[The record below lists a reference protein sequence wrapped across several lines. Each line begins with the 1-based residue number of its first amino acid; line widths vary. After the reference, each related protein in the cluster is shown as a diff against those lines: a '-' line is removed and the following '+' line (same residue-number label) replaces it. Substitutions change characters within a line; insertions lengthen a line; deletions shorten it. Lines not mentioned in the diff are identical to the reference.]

1 MHHGS
6 TPAAWTAVI
15 VALVGLTIGG
25 VGLIPEPNWLIFWI
39 GVGVTLAAG
48 IIGPVMSAAGCGA
61 KRAEADHH

>member
-25 VGLIPEPNWLIFWI
+25 AGLVPDPNWVIFTI
-39 GVGVTLAAG
+39 GAVVTVLAGPIGWGMSKAG
-48 IIGPVMSAAGCGA
+48 LGA
-61 KRAEADHH
+61 KRAEPTHH